1 MVAVLFFVSFYF
13 TAVLLLVNILTSL
26 VLEMFGSGMGG
37 GGDGS
42 VDETTSDGDETTTE
56 GDLLGVSEEVIEGLL
71 GTSETEGIEPLS
83 APHATRVA
91 PDAPDTPNR
100 TTNRTLVTLD
110 GESYLVA
117 RKGDFTEHLLL
128 EGPEASR
135 ERKGTYYIFQIQ
147 RLFDQTILT
156 LFWQNSK
163 RCSTG

>member
-26 VLEMFGSGMGG
+26 VLEMFGSGMGS

-42 VDETTSDGDETTTE
+42 VDETPSDGDETTTE
-56 GDLLGVSEEVIEGLL
+56 GDLLGVSEEEIEGLL
-71 GTSETEGIEPLS
+71 GTSESEGLEPRS
-83 APHATRVA
+83 APHATRGA
-91 PDAPDTPNR
+91 PDAPHTPNR
-100 TTNRTLVTLD
+100 ATNRTLVTLD

-135 ERKGTYYIFQIQ
+135 ERKGTYCISQIQ